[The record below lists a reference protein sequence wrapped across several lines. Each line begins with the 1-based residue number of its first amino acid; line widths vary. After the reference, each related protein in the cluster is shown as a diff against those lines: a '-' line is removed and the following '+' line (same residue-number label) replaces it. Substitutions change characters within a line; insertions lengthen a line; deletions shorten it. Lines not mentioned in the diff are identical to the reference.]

1 MKRPFL
7 LEFMQVLLI
16 VMIFVS
22 AFAAYSFMPALMVTH
37 WNIAGEAD
45 GFMSKAY
52 ALFLIPVM
60 IVILYLVLWVVPKI
74 DPLKKNIQLFRR
86 EYDIFRAVFIF
97 FMVYLYLLSIFW
109 NLGKRFDFVVMLV
122 PGFSLLFYFCGF
134 LISKAKRNYLIGIR
148 LPWTLASDE
157 VWNKTHK
164 MGGKLFRLYALI
176 LLLGIV
182 LPEFFFWIL
191 FVPLIL
197 ILAWSVLYSYF
208 EFRELEEKE
217 KKKK

>member
-1 MKRPFL
+1 MKRTFL
-7 LEFMQVLLI
+7 LEFMQLLLI
-16 VMIFVS
+16 AMIFVS
-22 AFAAYSFMPALMVTH
+22 AFVAYSFMPAMMATH

-45 GFMSKAY
+45 GFMPKAY
-52 ALFLIPVM
+52 ALFLIPVI
-60 IVILYLVLWVVPKI
+60 IVVLYLLLWVVPKI
-74 DPLKKNIQLFRR
+74 DPLKKNIQGFRR
-86 EYDIFRAVFIF
+86 EYDIFRTVFIF

-164 MGGKLFRLYALI
+164 LGGKLFRLYALV
-176 LLLGIV
+176 LLLGIIF
-182 LPEFFFWIL
+182 PDFFLWIF

-197 ILAWSVLYSYF
+197 ILVWSVLYSYF
-208 EFRELEEKE
+208 EFKKIEEKE